1 MKVLV
6 FDTETTGLPSER
18 NPSIMESEKWPY
30 VVQLS
35 YILYDMDENK
45 VILKAD
51 DVIRIGDDV
60 NLTDESV
67 AIHGITREKCNEE
80 GITIGMALVKFNIA
94 LKYADLIV
102 GHNIS
107 FDKRLIMVEC
117 NRNNIWQGFTTKG
130 TKKPEYCTMKNTV
143 EICKLEKRA
152 TSVDTGSKSPYKYP
166 RLGELYCYLFQC
178 EPPKGLHNSMVD
190 VITCLR
196 CYIKLESGLDILTI
210 GQVKTL
216 FEEYGI

>member
-6 FDTETTGLPSER
+6 FDTETTGLPTER

-51 DVIRIGDDV
+51 DVICIGDDV

-67 AIHGITREKCNEE
+67 AIHGITREKCKEE

-130 TKKPEYCTMKNTV
+130 AKKPEYCTMKNTV
-143 EICKLEKRA
+143 EICKLEKKA
-152 TSVDTGSKSPYKYP
+152 TSVDTGSKSSYKYP
-166 RLGELYCYLFQC
+166 RLGELYSHLFQC

-216 FEEYGI
+216 FDEYGL